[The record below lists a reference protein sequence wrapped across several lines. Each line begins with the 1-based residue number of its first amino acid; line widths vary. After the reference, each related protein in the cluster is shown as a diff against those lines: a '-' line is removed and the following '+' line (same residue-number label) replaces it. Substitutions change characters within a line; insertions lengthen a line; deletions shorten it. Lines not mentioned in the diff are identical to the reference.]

1 MILKVRYFE
10 DYFKM
15 AIKHI
20 VSLGSKFKQILTA
33 TDYQKRE
40 HLPIC
45 GDLASKMWFRFTLT
59 ERRVEATVGV
69 LK

>member
-20 VSLGSKFKQILTA
+20 VSLGSKFKQILIA
-33 TDYQKRE
+33 TDYQKKERT
-40 HLPIC
+40 
-45 GDLASKMWFRFTLT
+45 LAHMWGFGF
-59 ERRVEATVGV
+59 
-69 LK
+69 